1 MEILKSLAKGNV
13 LFSFLFAL
21 FSLWRLFAEYVG
33 FQHILPV
40 VIPLMWLS
48 LSISLIFT
56 LYDMITDLKAFNVI
70 SEFERRELSFPNFL
84 LFLTITLTAIFATCD
99 MWIRWDKADHNWA
112 VHYPWYSQQMLSIG
126 SFLYMVFILFQCK
139 LTYWTNHS
147 QWVIQQ
153 AAGS

>member
-1 MEILKSLAKGNV
+1 MEILKSLDRGSV
-13 LFSFLFAL
+13 FFSFLFAL
-21 FSLWRLFAEYVG
+21 FSLCRLFAEYVG
-33 FQHILPV
+33 FQYVLPV
-40 VIPLMWLS
+40 VIRFMWLS

-56 LYDMITDLKAFNVI
+56 LYDMITDLKAFNVL
-70 SEFERRELSFPNFL
+70 SEFEWRKLSFRIFL
-84 LFLTITLTAIFATCD
+84 LFLIITLPAPFTMCKI
-99 MWIRWDKADHNWA
+99 WIRWDKAHHNWA
-112 VHYPWYSQQMLSIG
+112 VHYPRYSQQMLSIG

>member
-1 MEILKSLAKGNV
+1 MEILKSLAKGSAF
-13 LFSFLFAL
+13 FSFLFAL
-21 FSLWRLFAEYVG
+21 FSLCRLFAEYVG

-70 SEFERRELSFPNFL
+70 SEFEWRELSFLKFL
-84 LFLTITLTAIFATCD
+84 LFLIITLSATFATCE
-99 MWIRWDKADHNWA
+99 MWIRWDKAHHNWA
-112 VHYPWYSQQMLSIG
+112 VHYPWYSQYMLSIG

-139 LTYWTNHS
+139 LTYWTNYS

-153 AAGS
+153 AVAR